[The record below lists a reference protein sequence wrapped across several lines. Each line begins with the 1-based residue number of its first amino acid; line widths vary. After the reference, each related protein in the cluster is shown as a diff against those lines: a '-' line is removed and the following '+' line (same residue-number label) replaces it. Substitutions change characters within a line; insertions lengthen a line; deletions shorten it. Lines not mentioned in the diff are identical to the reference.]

1 MLFVNHAY
9 QEDVGVKP
17 RLATK
22 NKLNRANQGQK

>member
-1 MLFVNHAY
+1 MLCINHAY

-22 NKLNRANQGQK
+22 TS